1 MHKGRITVAG
11 VPVTARRR
19 LRDALLA
26 CGLLI
31 AAIFLPGTAQ
41 AGYAAIIVEADSGK
55 VLYAQ
60 NALEQNHP
68 ASLTKMMTLYLVFEA
83 LDAGRIA
90 PTTRWRVSER
100 AAGQP
105 PSNLGL
111 NPGDVMTVDQAIR
124 ALAVRSANDVATVVA
139 EGMAGSE
146 IIFARQMTEKARELG
161 MARTVFRNASGL
173 HNAAQVSTAADMAL
187 LGRSLLKRFPKHYH
201 YFSTGNFTW
210 GSRSYRNHNGLLGNY
225 AGTDGIKTGYIRQ
238 SGFNLVASVTRNGV
252 RLVGVVFGGRT
263 ARSRDQHMEDLLDK
277 AWARAKVI
285 ETAEA
290 GPQPKPV
297 EEPVVPQVASIQ
309 PLPPLPSPQSPPRA
323 VIEEGDRGNGK
334 DGEWAIQVGAF
345 KLLTTAR
352 DAAAAV
358 ARRLT
363 DLPDEAR
370 IDVAPLPSKTRT
382 LYRARVAGLSEGDA
396 RDACKQ
402 LRRRGE
408 TCALILPN
416 GTMQVVSGS

>member
-1 MHKGRITVAG
+1 MHIGRITVAS
-11 VPVTARRR
+11 VRVAAADR
-19 LRDALLA
+19 LRVVWLVALLLSGVFVA
-26 CGLLI
+26 
-31 AAIFLPGTAQ
+31 PGQAQ

-55 VLYAQ
+55 VLYAN
-60 NALEQNHP
+60 NAQEQNHP

-111 NPGDVMTVDQAIR
+111 SPGDILTVDQAIR
-124 ALAVRSANDVATVVA
+124 ALAVRSANDVASVVA

-146 IIFARQMTEKARELG
+146 IVFARQMTEKARELG
-161 MARTVFRNASGL
+161 MTRTVFSNASGL
-173 HNAAQVSTAADMAL
+173 HNSAQVSTSADMAL

-201 YFSTGNFTW
+201 YFSTGSFTW
-210 GSRSYRNHNGLLGNY
+210 GSRAYRNHNGLLGNY

-238 SGFNLVASVTRNGV
+238 SGFNLVASATRNGV

-263 ARSRDQHMEDLLDK
+263 ARSRDQHMEELLDK
-277 AWARAKVI
+277 AWAQASVI
-285 ETAEA
+285 ETASA
-290 GPQPKPV
+290 GPLPKPL

-309 PLPPLPSPQSPPRA
+309 PAAPQTT
-323 VIEEGDRGNGK
+323 VEEGDRGVGK
-334 DGEWAIQVGAF
+334 DGDWAIQIGAF

-363 DLPDEAR
+363 DLPDESR
-370 IDVAPLPSKTRT
+370 IDVALLPSKTRT

-396 RDACKQ
+396 RVACKQ

-416 GTMQVVSGS
+416 GTMQLVSGS